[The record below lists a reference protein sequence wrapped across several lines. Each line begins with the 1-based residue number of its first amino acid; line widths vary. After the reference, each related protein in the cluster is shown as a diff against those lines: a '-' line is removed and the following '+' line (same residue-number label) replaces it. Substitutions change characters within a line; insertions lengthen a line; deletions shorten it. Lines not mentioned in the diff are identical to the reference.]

1 MAVRSRQGSRI
12 ARTSSRRV
20 AWLRLLNS
28 DLFNKDIEI
37 NSLYS
42 SELILILITDATHLI
57 IMVPLVVMAF
67 LRLTHS

>member
-1 MAVRSRQGSRI
+1 MEIDALTKQRDEILPLLMNGQVS
-12 ARTSSRRV
+12 
-20 AWLRLLNS
+20 LNS